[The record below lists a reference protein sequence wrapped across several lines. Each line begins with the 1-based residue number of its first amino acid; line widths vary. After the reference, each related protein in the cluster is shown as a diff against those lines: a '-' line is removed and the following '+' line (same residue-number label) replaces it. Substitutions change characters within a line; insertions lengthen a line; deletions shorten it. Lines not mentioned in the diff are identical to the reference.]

1 MTEEQEKAYKE
12 KENSVNDIIESKF
25 GIFYF
30 FQDEIQKANEYVYN
44 ADFLAIKFPSWRCN
58 LGIVKFNTS
67 EINFTKIRDIYE
79 PYRTT
84 IRGSLFFIF
93 VGLAIVYVVK
103 YVLNYGV
110 TGSDVNKVM
119 SGGDKSDN

>member
-1 MTEEQEKAYKE
+1 MNEEQETAYK
-12 KENSVNDIIESKF
+12 KKQTNLDDIIKSKF

-44 ADFLAIKFPSWRCN
+44 ADFLTVNFPSWN
-58 LGIVKFNTS
+58 VDLGIVKFNTP

-84 IRGSLFFIF
+84 IRNSLFFIF

-103 YVLNYGV
+103 YILNYGV

-119 SGGDKSDN
+119 SGGGKSDN

>member
-1 MTEEQEKAYKE
+1 MTEEQEQAYKE

-44 ADFLAIKFPSWRCN
+44 ADFLTINFPSWN
-58 LGIVKFNTS
+58 VDLGIVKFNTP
-67 EINFTKIRDIYE
+67 EINFTEIRDIYE

-103 YVLNYGV
+103 YILNYRC
-110 TGSDVNKVM
+110 DWFRC
-119 SGGDKSDN
+119 

>member
-1 MTEEQEKAYKE
+1 MTEEQETAYKQ

-44 ADFLAIKFPSWRCN
+44 ADFLAVEFPSWHCD
-58 LGIVKFNTS
+58 LGIVKFDTPK
-67 EINFTKIRDIYE
+67 INFTKIRDIYE

-84 IRGSLFFIF
+84 IRNSLFFIF
-93 VGLAIVYVVK
+93 VGLAMVYVVK
-103 YVLNYGV
+103 YILNYGV
-110 TGSDVNKVM
+110 TGSDVNKVV
-119 SGGDKSDN
+119 SGGGKNDN